1 MTVGAQAADLTQNLP
16 LPALIERRYI
26 RRTAL
31 TIFFWPRFL
40 ARFFS
45 RNYFSAIDA
54 PTLRRSDA
62 PTLRRSDAPTLERAG
77 REPTPDAVSG
87 GVFTRRAHFFH
98 ACRPPSTRFL
108 RLPPLIPEL
117 QPGTRREKY
126 AVILNGVPGGFDRN
140 GVKNRRLK
148 RTEAEGAAWAF
159 SLTASAR
166 FCQRSF
172 TPFRLPP
179 SPAAKLR
186 SG

>member
-62 PTLRRSDAPTLERAG
+62 PTLRRWSALGGNRLLTLCPGAFSQDG
-77 REPTPDAVSG
+77 RI
-87 GVFTRRAHFFH
+87 F
-98 ACRPPSTRFL
+98 STRAV
-108 RLPPLIPEL
+108 RR
-117 QPGTRREKY
+117 QPGFCASRLSFPNSSPEHE
-126 AVILNGVPGGFDRN
+126 G
-140 GVKNRRLK
+140 KNMP
-148 RTEAEGAAWAF
+148 
-159 SLTASAR
+159 
-166 FCQRSF
+166 SF
-172 TPFRLPP
+172 
-179 SPAAKLR
+179 
-186 SG
+186 